1 MQKKKPPSQVSR
13 QGTGSVAVAEDP
25 NPARAS
31 DDWKQDPEWVSLKVK
46 VYANLYFDI

>member
-31 DDWKQDPEWVSLKVK
+31 DDWKQDPEWVSLKSQSLCK
-46 VYANLYFDI
+46 SLF